1 MDTIE
6 AETPTGEQGT
16 HVSPSR
22 RDQKNG
28 KILVV
33 DDEPAER
40 EGLARLVGQ
49 WGYEVETASSGEE
62 ALSLI
67 ESQHPAVV
75 LTDLVLPEMDGLTLL
90 QRLKETGRPPIVLLV
105 TGHGTVETA
114 VEAMRHGAFDYL
126 TKPVDATRLQ
136 VLLEKSIEQESLSR
150 EVNFL
155 RHQLRQ
161 KGTFGQLVGQSRG
174 MQEVYRWI
182 ELAATST
189 APVLVYGESGTGKE
203 LVARTIHDLSN
214 RRNKPFVAINC
225 AAIPETLIESEL
237 FGHERGAFTG
247 ATERRLGCFELT
259 DGGTLFLD
267 EIAEMDSNTQAKLLR
282 VLQEGSF
289 RRVGGGKAEIQVDVR
304 VVAATNRVPTEAI
317 AQQQLREDLFYR
329 LNVFSIRLP
338 ALRERREDIPLL
350 AKTFI
355 DEFNRQDNRQVRG
368 LTNEAERELE
378 RYNWPGN
385 VRELRNVIQR
395 AVVLSGTGLIGVEHL
410 PENVLRAVSPA
421 PAAGGGSVTPIRE
434 MERDLIL
441 RALDET
447 NQDKRRAAQLLGI
460 SLKTLYNKL
469 AKYGIQAV
477 KSARLS

>member
-1 MDTIE
+1 MK
-6 AETPTGEQGT
+6 
-16 HVSPSR
+16 S
-22 RDQKNG
+22 G
-28 KILVV
+28 KVLVV
-33 DDEPAER
+33 DDEPTER

-62 ALSLI
+62 ALTLV

-90 QRLKETGRPPIVLLV
+90 QKLKETGRPPIVLLV

-161 KGTFGQLVGQSRG
+161 KGSFGQLTGQSKG

-189 APVLVYGESGTGKE
+189 APVLVFGESGTGKE
-203 LVARTIHDLSN
+203 LVARTIHELSN

-247 ATERRLGCFELT
+247 ATERRLGCFELA
-259 DGGTLFLD
+259 DAGTLFLD

-282 VLQEGSF
+282 VLQEGAF
-289 RRVGGGKAEIQVDVR
+289 RRVGGKAEIQVDVR

-317 AQQQLREDLFYR
+317 SQGSLREDLFYR
-329 LNVFSIRLP
+329 LNVFSIQLP
-338 ALRERREDIPLL
+338 PLRDRRDDIPLL
-350 AKTFI
+350 ARTFI
-355 DEFNRQDNRQVRG
+355 EEFNRQDNRQVRG
-368 LTNEAERELE
+368 LTPEAERELE
-378 RYNWPGN
+378 RYHWPGN
-385 VRELRNVIQR
+385 VRELRNVVQR
-395 AVVLSGTGLIGVEHL
+395 AVVLSGTGLIDAEHL
-410 PENVLRAVSPA
+410 PENILRATPPSA
-421 PAAGGGSVTPIRE
+421 PAARGSIVPIRE
-434 MERDLIL
+434 MERDAIL
-441 RALDET
+441 RALEET
-447 NQDKRRAAQLLGI
+447 NHDKRRAAQLLGI

-477 KSARLS
+477 KSARIL

>member
-1 MDTIE
+1 
-6 AETPTGEQGT
+6 
-16 HVSPSR
+16 VSPIR
-22 RDQKNG
+22 RDQAKTG
-28 KILVV
+28 KVLVV

-67 ESQHPAVV
+67 DSQHPAVV

-90 QRLKETGRPPIVLLV
+90 QKVKETGRPPIVLLV

-161 KGTFGQLVGQSRG
+161 KGSFGQLVGQSKG

-189 APVLVYGESGTGKE
+189 APVLIYGESGTGKE
-203 LVARTIHDLSN
+203 LAARTIHDLSN
-214 RRNKPFVAINC
+214 RRSKPFVAINC

-247 ATERRLGCFELT
+247 ATERRLGCFELA
-259 DGGTLFLD
+259 DSGTLFLD
-267 EIAEMDSNTQAKLLR
+267 EIAEMDNSTQAKLLR
-282 VLQEGSF
+282 VLQEGAF
-289 RRVGGGKAEIQVDVR
+289 RRVGGGKQELQVDVR

-317 AQQQLREDLFYR
+317 AANQLREDLFYR
-329 LNVFSIRLP
+329 LNVFAIRLP
-338 ALRERREDIPLL
+338 TLRERSEDIPLL
-350 AKTFI
+350 ARTFI
-355 DEFNRQDNRQVRG
+355 DEFNRQDNRQIRG
-368 LTNEAERELE
+368 LTPDAEKALE
-378 RYNWPGN
+378 KYPWPGN

-395 AVVLSGTGLIGVEHL
+395 AVVLGGSGLIGVEHL
-410 PENVLRAVSPA
+410 PENVLRSA
-421 PAAGGGSVTPIRE
+421 PALSTAPATGSVVPIRE
-434 MERDLIL
+434 LEREAIL
-441 RALDET
+441 KALEET
-447 NQDKRRAAQLLGI
+447 NQDKRRAAALLGI

-477 KSARLS
+477 KSARIP

>member
-1 MDTIE
+1 
-6 AETPTGEQGT
+6 
-16 HVSPSR
+16 V
-22 RDQKNG
+22 
-28 KILVV
+28 LVV

-49 WGYEVETASSGEE
+49 WGYEVEAASSGEE

-67 ESQHPAVV
+67 ETHHPAVV

-90 QRLKETGRPPIVLLV
+90 QKIRETGRPPVVLLV
-105 TGHGTVETA
+105 TGHATVESA

-161 KGTFGQLVGQSRG
+161 KGSFGQMVGQSKG

-182 ELAATST
+182 ELAATSN

-214 RRNKPFVAINC
+214 RRSKPFVAINC

-247 ATERRLGCFELT
+247 ATERRLGCFELA

-267 EIAEMDSNTQAKLLR
+267 EIAEMDNSTQAKLLR

-289 RRVGGGKAEIQVDVR
+289 RRVGGGKGEVQVDVR
-304 VVAATNRVPTEAI
+304 IVAATNRVPSEAL
-317 AQQQLREDLFYR
+317 AQNQLREDLFYR
-329 LNVFSIRLP
+329 LNVFAIRLP
-338 ALRERREDIPLL
+338 PLRERQEDIPVL
-350 AKTFI
+350 ARAFI
-355 DEFNRQDNRQVRG
+355 EEFNRQDNRQVRG
-368 LTNEAERELE
+368 LTPEAEKTLD
-378 RYNWPGN
+378 RYAWPGN
-385 VRELRNVIQR
+385 VRELRNVVQR
-395 AVVLSGTGLIGVEHL
+395 AVVLGGTGLIGTEHL
-410 PENVLRAVSPA
+410 PDNVLRTMELAR
-421 PAAGGGSVTPIRE
+421 PAASGSVTPIRE
-434 MERDLIL
+434 MERELIL
-441 RALDET
+441 RALQET
-447 NQDKRRAAQLLGI
+447 NQDKRRAAALLGI

-477 KSARLS
+477 KSARIT

>member
-1 MDTIE
+1 MK
-6 AETPTGEQGT
+6 
-16 HVSPSR
+16 S
-22 RDQKNG
+22 G

-40 EGLARLVGQ
+40 DGLARLVGQ

-62 ALSLI
+62 ALNMV

-75 LTDLVLPEMDGLTLL
+75 VTDLVLPEMDGLTLL

-126 TKPVDATRLQ
+126 TKPVDTTRLQ

-150 EVNFL
+150 EVNLL

-161 KGTFGQLVGQSRG
+161 KGSFGQMVGQSRS
-174 MQEVYRWI
+174 MQEVYRWV

-203 LVARTIHDLSN
+203 LVARTVHELSN

-267 EIAEMDSNTQAKLLR
+267 EIAEMDPNTQAKLLR

-289 RRVGGGKAEIQVDVR
+289 RRVGSGKGEIQVDVR
-304 VVAATNRVPTEAI
+304 VVAATNQVPTEAI
-317 AQQQLREDLFYR
+317 ANGKLREDLFYR
-329 LNVFSIRLP
+329 LNVFSIHLP
-338 ALRERREDIPLL
+338 PLRDRREDIPLL
-350 AKTFI
+350 ARNFI
-355 DEFNRQDNRQVRG
+355 EEFNRQDNRQVRG
-368 LTNEAERELE
+368 LAAETEKELE
-378 RYNWPGN
+378 RYHWPGN

-395 AVVLSGTGLIGVEHL
+395 AVVISSTGLIGAEHL
-410 PENVLRAVSPA
+410 PDNVLRPA
-421 PAAGGGSVTPIRE
+421 PAAAPTGGGSVTPIRE
-434 MERDLIL
+434 MERDMIL
-441 RALDET
+441 RALEET
-447 NQDKRRAAQLLGI
+447 GQDKRRAAQLLGI

-477 KSARLS
+477 KSARLT

>member
-1 MDTIE
+1 MK
-6 AETPTGEQGT
+6 
-16 HVSPSR
+16 S
-22 RDQKNG
+22 G

-62 ALSLI
+62 ALNLV

-75 LTDLVLPEMDGLTLL
+75 VTDLVLPEMDGLTLL
-90 QRLKETGRPPIVLLV
+90 QKLKETGRPPIVLLV

-126 TKPVDATRLQ
+126 TKPVDTTRLQ

-150 EVNFL
+150 EVNLL

-161 KGTFGQLVGQSRG
+161 KGSFGQMVGQSRG
-174 MQEVYRWI
+174 MQEVYRWV

-203 LVARTIHDLSN
+203 LVARTIHELSN

-267 EIAEMDSNTQAKLLR
+267 EISEMDTNTQAKLLR

-289 RRVGGGKAEIQVDVR
+289 RRVGSGKNEIQVDVR
-304 VVAATNRVPTEAI
+304 VVAATNQVPSEAI
-317 AQQQLREDLFYR
+317 TNGKLREDLFYR
-329 LNVFSIRLP
+329 LNVFSIHLP
-338 ALRERREDIPLL
+338 PLRDRREDIPLL
-350 AKTFI
+350 ARTFI
-355 DEFNRQDNRQVRG
+355 EDFNRQDNRQVRG
-368 LTNEAERELE
+368 LSGEAEKELE
-378 RYNWPGN
+378 RYHWPGN
-385 VRELRNVIQR
+385 VRELRNVVQR
-395 AVVLSGTGLIGVEHL
+395 AVVLSGSGLIGVEHL
-410 PENVLRAVSPA
+410 PDNVLRAAAPA
-421 PAAGGGSVTPIRE
+421 PAAAAGSVTPIRE
-434 MERDLIL
+434 MERDMIL
-441 RALDET
+441 RALEET
-447 NQDKRRAAQLLGI
+447 GQDKRRAAQLLGI

-477 KSARLS
+477 KSARLT

>member
-1 MDTIE
+1 LYD
-6 AETPTGEQGT
+6 ARRCQHRRRRVWRAVETKGEGA
-16 HVSPSR
+16 VSPLR
-22 RDQKNG
+22 RDQTKSG
-28 KILVV
+28 KVLVV

-40 EGLARLVGQ
+40 DGLARLVGQ
-49 WGYEVETASSGEE
+49 WGYEVETAGSGEE
-62 ALSLI
+62 ALNLI

-75 LTDLVLPEMDGLTLL
+75 VTDLVLPEMDGLTLL
-90 QRLKETGRPPIVLLV
+90 QKLRETGRPPIVLLV

-126 TKPVDATRLQ
+126 TKPVDTTRLQ

-150 EVNFL
+150 EVSFL

-161 KGTFGQLVGQSRG
+161 KGSFGQLVGQSKG

-189 APVLVYGESGTGKE
+189 APVLVFGQSGTGKE

-247 ATERRLGCFELT
+247 ATERRLGCFELA

-282 VLQEGSF
+282 VLQEGNF
-289 RRVGGGKAEIQVDVR
+289 WR
-304 VVAATNRVPTEAI
+304 
-317 AQQQLREDLFYR
+317 
-329 LNVFSIRLP
+329 
-338 ALRERREDIPLL
+338 
-350 AKTFI
+350 
-355 DEFNRQDNRQVRG
+355 
-368 LTNEAERELE
+368 
-378 RYNWPGN
+378 GN

-395 AVVLSGTGLIGVEHL
+395 AVVLSGTGLIASEHL
-410 PENVLRAVSPA
+410 PDNVLRGTVPATGTAV
-421 PAAGGGSVTPIRE
+421 GSVTPIRE

-441 RALDET
+441 RALEET
-447 NQDKRRAAQLLGI
+447 GQDKRKAAQLLGI

-477 KSARLS
+477 KSARLT

>member
-1 MDTIE
+1 MK
-6 AETPTGEQGT
+6 
-16 HVSPSR
+16 S
-22 RDQKNG
+22 G

-49 WGYEVETASSGEE
+49 WGYDVETAASGEE
-62 ALSLI
+62 ALNLV
-67 ESQHPAVV
+67 ETQHPAVV
-75 LTDLVLPEMDGLTLL
+75 VTDLVLPEMDGLTLL
-90 QRLKETGRPPIVLLV
+90 QKLKETGRPPIVLLV

-126 TKPVDATRLQ
+126 TKPVDTTRLQ

-150 EVNFL
+150 EVNLL

-161 KGTFGQLVGQSRG
+161 KGSFGQMVGQSRG
-174 MQEVYRWI
+174 MQEVYRWV
-182 ELAATST
+182 ELAGTST

-203 LVARTIHDLSN
+203 LVARTIHELSN

-267 EIAEMDSNTQAKLLR
+267 EIAEMDPNTQAKLLR

-289 RRVGGGKAEIQVDVR
+289 RRVGSGKAEIQVDVR
-304 VVAATNRVPTEAI
+304 VVAATNQIPTEAI
-317 AQQQLREDLFYR
+317 TNGKLREDLFYR
-329 LNVFSIRLP
+329 LNVFSIHLP
-338 ALRERREDIPLL
+338 PLRERREDIPLL
-350 AKTFI
+350 ARNFI
-355 DEFNRQDNRQVRG
+355 EEFNRQDNRQVRG
-368 LTNEAERELE
+368 LSSDAEKELE
-378 RYNWPGN
+378 RYHWPGN

-395 AVVLSGTGLIGVEHL
+395 AVVLSGSGLIEAEHL
-410 PENVLRAVSPA
+410 PDNVLRAAAPT
-421 PAAGGGSVTPIRE
+421 PAAAGGSVTPIRE
-434 MERDLIL
+434 MERDMIL
-441 RALDET
+441 RALEET
-447 NQDKRRAAQLLGI
+447 GQDKRRAAQLLGI

-477 KSARLS
+477 KSARLT

>member
-1 MDTIE
+1 MK
-6 AETPTGEQGT
+6 
-16 HVSPSR
+16 S
-22 RDQKNG
+22 G
-28 KILVV
+28 KVLVV

-40 EGLARLVGQ
+40 DGLARMVGQ

-90 QRLKETGRPPIVLLV
+90 QKLRETGRPPIVLLV
-105 TGHGTVETA
+105 TGHGTVESA

-161 KGTFGQLVGQSRG
+161 KGSFGQLVGQSKS

-214 RRNKPFVAINC
+214 RRSKPFVAINC

-247 ATERRLGCFELT
+247 ATERRLGCFELA

-282 VLQEGSF
+282 VLQEGNF
-289 RRVGGGKAEIQVDVR
+289 RRVGGGKQEIQVDVR
-304 VVAATNRVPTEAI
+304 VVAATNRVPSDAI
-317 AQQQLREDLFYR
+317 QANQLREDLFYR
-329 LNVFSIRLP
+329 LNVFSIKLP
-338 ALRERREDIPLL
+338 PLRERKDDIPLL
-350 AKTFI
+350 VKTFI
-355 DEFNRQDNRQVRG
+355 EEFNRQDNRQVRG
-368 LTNEAERELE
+368 VSGEAERELE
-378 RYNWPGN
+378 RYGWPGN
-385 VRELRNVIQR
+385 VRELRNVVQR
-395 AVVLSGTGLIGVEHL
+395 AVVLSGTGVIDAEHL
-410 PENVLRAVSPA
+410 PENILRAVAPA
-421 PAAGGGSVTPIRE
+421 PAAARGSIVPIRE
-434 MERDLIL
+434 MERDAIL
-441 RALDET
+441 RALEET
-447 NQDKRRAAQLLGI
+447 HQDKRRAAQLLGI

-477 KSARLS
+477 KSARI

>member
-1 MDTIE
+1 MK
-6 AETPTGEQGT
+6 
-16 HVSPSR
+16 S
-22 RDQKNG
+22 G

-40 EGLARLVGQ
+40 DGLARLVGQ

-62 ALSLI
+62 ALNLV

-75 LTDLVLPEMDGLTLL
+75 VTDLVLPEMDGLTLL
-90 QRLKETGRPPIVLLV
+90 QKLKETGRPPIVLLV

-126 TKPVDATRLQ
+126 TKPVDTTRLQ

-150 EVNFL
+150 EVNLL

-161 KGTFGQLVGQSRG
+161 KGSFGQMVGQSRS
-174 MQEVYRWI
+174 MQEVYRWV
-182 ELAATST
+182 ELAGTST

-203 LVARTIHDLSN
+203 LVARTIHELSN
-214 RRNKPFVAINC
+214 RRSKPFVAINC

-267 EIAEMDSNTQAKLLR
+267 EIAEMDPNTQAKLLR
-282 VLQEGSF
+282 VLQEGTF
-289 RRVGGGKAEIQVDVR
+289 RRVGGGKHEIQVDVR
-304 VVAATNRVPTEAI
+304 VVAATNQVPTEAI
-317 AQQQLREDLFYR
+317 ANGKLREDLFYR
-329 LNVFSIRLP
+329 LNVFSIHLP
-338 ALRERREDIPLL
+338 PLRERREDIPLL
-350 AKTFI
+350 ARNFI
-355 DEFNRQDNRQVRG
+355 EEFNRQDNRQVRG
-368 LTNEAERELE
+368 LSSEAEKELE
-378 RYNWPGN
+378 RYHWPGN

-395 AVVLSGTGLIGVEHL
+395 AVVISGTGLIGVEHL
-410 PENVLRAVSPA
+410 PETVLRAAPPA
-421 PAAGGGSVTPIRE
+421 PAAAGGSVTPIRE
-434 MERDLIL
+434 MERDMIL
-441 RALDET
+441 RALEET
-447 NQDKRRAAQLLGI
+447 GQDKRRAAQLLGI

-477 KSARLS
+477 KSARLT

>member
-1 MDTIE
+1 MK
-6 AETPTGEQGT
+6 
-16 HVSPSR
+16 S
-22 RDQKNG
+22 G

-49 WGYEVETASSGEE
+49 WGYDVETASSGEE
-62 ALSLI
+62 ALNLV
-67 ESQHPAVV
+67 ETQHPAVV
-75 LTDLVLPEMDGLTLL
+75 VTDLVLPEMDGLTLL
-90 QRLKETGRPPIVLLV
+90 QKLKETGRPPIVLLV

-126 TKPVDATRLQ
+126 TKPVDTTRLQ

-150 EVNFL
+150 EVNLL

-161 KGTFGQLVGQSRG
+161 KGSFGQMVGQSRG
-174 MQEVYRWI
+174 MQEVYRWV

-203 LVARTIHDLSN
+203 LVARTIHELSN
-214 RRNKPFVAINC
+214 RRSKPFVAINC

-267 EIAEMDSNTQAKLLR
+267 EIAEMDPNTQAKLLR

-289 RRVGGGKAEIQVDVR
+289 RRVGSGKAEIQVDVR
-304 VVAATNRVPTEAI
+304 VVAATNQIPSEAI
-317 AQQQLREDLFYR
+317 TNGKLREDLFYR
-329 LNVFSIRLP
+329 LNVFSIHLP
-338 ALRERREDIPLL
+338 PLRERREDIPLL
-350 AKTFI
+350 ARNFI
-355 DEFNRQDNRQVRG
+355 EEFNRQDNRQVRG
-368 LTNEAERELE
+368 LSGDTEKELE
-378 RYNWPGN
+378 RYHWPGN

-395 AVVLSGTGLIGVEHL
+395 AVVLSGSGLIGVEHL
-410 PENVLRAVSPA
+410 PDNVLRAAAPA
-421 PAAGGGSVTPIRE
+421 PPPTGGSVTPIRE
-434 MERDLIL
+434 MERDMIL
-441 RALDET
+441 RALEET
-447 NQDKRRAAQLLGI
+447 GQDKRRAAQLLGI

-477 KSARLS
+477 KSARLT

>member
-1 MDTIE
+1 
-6 AETPTGEQGT
+6 
-16 HVSPSR
+16 VSPAR
-22 RDQKNG
+22 RDQMKSG
-28 KILVV
+28 KVLVV

-40 EGLARLVGQ
+40 DGLARMVGQ
-49 WGYEVETASSGEE
+49 WGYEVETASSAEE
-62 ALSLI
+62 ALSLV

-75 LTDLVLPEMDGLTLL
+75 VTDLVLPEMDGLTLL
-90 QRLKETGRPPIVLLV
+90 QKLRETGRPPVVLLV
-105 TGHGTVETA
+105 TGHATVETA

-161 KGTFGQLVGQSRG
+161 KGTFGQLVGQSKP

-203 LVARTIHDLSN
+203 LVARTIHELSN
-214 RRNKPFVAINC
+214 RRAKPFVAINC

-247 ATERRLGCFELT
+247 ATERRLGCFELA

-282 VLQEGSF
+282 VLQEGNF
-289 RRVGGGKAEIQVDVR
+289 RRVGGKAEIQVDVR

-317 AQQQLREDLFYR
+317 SRGQLREDLFYR

-338 ALRERREDIPLL
+338 ALRERKDDIPLL
-350 AKTFI
+350 VRSFI
-355 DEFNRQDNRQVRG
+355 EEFNRQDNRQVRG
-368 LTNEAERELE
+368 LAADAEREMD
-378 RYNWPGN
+378 RHHWPGN
-385 VRELRNVIQR
+385 VRELRNVVQR
-395 AVVLSGTGLIGVEHL
+395 AVVLSGSGLIDAEHL
-410 PENVLRAVSPA
+410 PETMLKAAA
-421 PAAGGGSVTPIRE
+421 PVPVPQRTSIVPIRE
-434 MERDLIL
+434 MERDAIL
-441 RALDET
+441 RALEET

-477 KSARLS
+477 KSARIM

>member
-1 MDTIE
+1 M
-6 AETPTGEQGT
+6 
-16 HVSPSR
+16 SPSR

-49 WGYEVETASSGEE
+49 WGYEVETASSAEE
-62 ALSLI
+62 ALALI

-90 QRLKETGRPPIVLLV
+90 QKLKETGRPPVVLLV

-237 FGHERGAFTG
+237 FGHERGSFTG

-317 AQQQLREDLFYR
+317 TQGQLREDLFYR

-338 ALRERREDIPLL
+338 ALRERREDVPLL

-355 DEFNRQDNRQVRG
+355 EEFNRQDNRQVRG
-368 LTNEAERELE
+368 LTSEAERELE

-395 AVVLSGTGLIGVEHL
+395 AVVLSGSGLIGGEHL
-410 PENVLRAVSPA
+410 PENVLRVAA
-421 PAAGGGSVTPIRE
+421 PTAAAAGTVTPIRE

-477 KSARLS
+477 KSARLT

>member
-1 MDTIE
+1 MK
-6 AETPTGEQGT
+6 
-16 HVSPSR
+16 S
-22 RDQKNG
+22 G

-40 EGLARLVGQ
+40 DGLARLVGQ
-49 WGYEVETASSGEE
+49 WGYDVETAASGEE
-62 ALSLI
+62 ALNMI

-75 LTDLVLPEMDGLTLL
+75 LTDLVLPEMDGLALL
-90 QRLKETGRPPIVLLV
+90 QKLRETGRPPIVLLV

-150 EVNFL
+150 EVSFL

-161 KGTFGQLVGQSRG
+161 KGSFGQLVGQSKG

-214 RRNKPFVAINC
+214 RRSKPFVAINC

-247 ATERRLGCFELT
+247 ATERRLGCFELA

-289 RRVGGGKAEIQVDVR
+289 RRVGGGKGEIQVDVR

-317 AQQQLREDLFYR
+317 SQGQLREDLFYR
-329 LNVFSIRLP
+329 LNVFSLRLP
-338 ALRERREDIPLL
+338 PLRERRDDIPLL
-350 AKTFI
+350 VRTFI
-355 DEFNRQDNRQVRG
+355 EEFNRQDNRQVRG
-368 LTNEAERELE
+368 LTGEAERELE
-378 RYNWPGN
+378 RYAWPGN
-385 VRELRNVIQR
+385 VRELRNVVQR
-395 AVVLSGTGLIGVEHL
+395 AVVLSGTGLIDVEHL
-410 PENVLRAVSPA
+410 PENLLRAA
-421 PAAGGGSVTPIRE
+421 TPAAAPTTGSIVPIRE
-434 MERDLIL
+434 MEREAIL
-441 RALDET
+441 RALEET
-447 NQDKRRAAQLLGI
+447 HQDKRRAAQLLGI

-477 KSARLS
+477 KSARIM

>member
-1 MDTIE
+1 M
-6 AETPTGEQGT
+6 
-16 HVSPSR
+16 SPNR

-62 ALSLI
+62 ALNLI

-90 QRLKETGRPPIVLLV
+90 EKLKETGRPPIVLLV
-105 TGHGTVETA
+105 TGQGTVETA
-114 VEAMRHGAFDYL
+114 VEAMRRGALDYL
-126 TKPVDATRLQ
+126 TKPVDTTRLQ

-161 KGTFGQLVGQSRG
+161 KGSFGQMVGQSRG
-174 MQEVYRWI
+174 MQEVYRWV

-203 LVARTIHDLSN
+203 LVARTIHELSN

-247 ATERRLGCFELT
+247 ATERRPGKFELAS
-259 DGGTLFLD
+259 GGTVFLD
-267 EIAEMDSNTQAKLLR
+267 EIGELPVASQGKLLR
-282 VLQEGSF
+282 VIEEKMVDRIGG
-289 RRVGGGKAEIQVDVR
+289 RARVPVDVR
-304 VVAATNRVPTEAI
+304 VVAATNR
-317 AQQQLREDLFYR
+317 DLQSASERGEFRRDLYFR
-329 LNVFSIRLP
+329 LAVFPVTIP
-338 ALRERREDIPLL
+338 PLRERGDDVVLL
-350 AKTFI
+350 ARHFAS
-355 DEFNRQDNRQVRG
+355 QLG
-368 LTNEAERELE
+368 RELRRRE
-378 RYNWPGN
+378 ATLTEEALTALRAHAWPGN
-385 VRELRNVIQR
+385 VRELENAIER
-395 AVVLSGTGLIGVEHL
+395 ACIHADG
-410 PENVLRAVSPA
+410 PA
-421 PAAGGGSVTPIRE
+421 PTPADLGLAASP
-434 MERDLIL
+434 
-441 RALDET
+441 
-447 NQDKRRAAQLLGI
+447 
-460 SLKTLYNKL
+460 L
-469 AKYGIQAV
+469 ASKEAEGVAD
-477 KSARLS
+477 

>member
-1 MDTIE
+1 
-6 AETPTGEQGT
+6 
-16 HVSPSR
+16 VSRIR
-22 RDQKNG
+22 RDQTKSG

-33 DDEPAER
+33 DDEPTER

-62 ALSLI
+62 ALNLI
-67 ESQHPAVV
+67 ETQHPAVV
-75 LTDLVLPEMDGLTLL
+75 VTDLVLPEMDGLTLL
-90 QRLKETGRPPIVLLV
+90 QKLKETGRPPIVLLV

-161 KGTFGQLVGQSRG
+161 KGSFGQLVGQSKG

-247 ATERRLGCFELT
+247 ATERRLGCFELA

-267 EIAEMDSNTQAKLLR
+267 EIAEMDNSTQAKLLR
-282 VLQEGSF
+282 VLQEGNF
-289 RRVGGGKAEIQVDVR
+289 RRVGGGKTEIQVDVR
-304 VVAATNRVPTEAI
+304 VVAATNRVPSEAL
-317 AQQQLREDLFYR
+317 AQGQLREDLFYR
-329 LNVFSIRLP
+329 LNVFAIALP
-338 ALRERREDIPLL
+338 PLRDRKDDIPLL
-350 AKTFI
+350 VRTFVE
-355 DEFNRQDNRQVRG
+355 EFNRQDNRQVRG
-368 LTNEAERELE
+368 LTPEAERTLE
-378 RYNWPGN
+378 QYRWPGN
-385 VRELRNVIQR
+385 VREVRNVVQR
-395 AVVLSGTGLIGVEHL
+395 AVVLGGTGLIDVEHL
-410 PENVLRAVSPA
+410 PENVIRTAAPSA
-421 PAAGGGSVTPIRE
+421 PAATGVTPIRE
-434 MERDLIL
+434 MEREMIM
-441 RALDET
+441 RALEET
-447 NQDKRRAAQLLGI
+447 GQDKRRAAALLGI

-477 KSARLS
+477 KSARIT

>member
-1 MDTIE
+1 M
-6 AETPTGEQGT
+6 
-16 HVSPSR
+16 SPNR
-22 RDQKNG
+22 RDQVKSG
-28 KILVV
+28 KVLVV

-62 ALSLI
+62 ALNLI
-67 ESQHPAVV
+67 ETQHPAVV

-90 QRLKETGRPPIVLLV
+90 QKLKETGRPPIVLLV
-105 TGHGTVETA
+105 TGHGSVESA

-150 EVNFL
+150 EVSFL

-161 KGTFGQLVGQSRG
+161 KGSFGQLVGQSRS

-189 APVLVYGESGTGKE
+189 APVLIYGESGTGKE

-214 RRNKPFVAINC
+214 RRNRPFV
-225 AAIPETLIESEL
+225 
-237 FGHERGAFTG
+237 
-247 ATERRLGCFELT
+247 
-259 DGGTLFLD
+259 
-267 EIAEMDSNTQAKLLR
+267 
-282 VLQEGSF
+282 
-289 RRVGGGKAEIQVDVR
+289 
-304 VVAATNRVPTEAI
+304 ATNRVPTEAI
-317 AQQQLREDLFYR
+317 SANQLREDLFYR
-329 LNVFSIRLP
+329 LNVFSIHLP
-338 ALRERREDIPLL
+338 PLRDRKDDIPLL
-350 AKTFI
+350 VRTFI

-368 LTNEAERELE
+368 LTPETEKELE
-378 RYNWPGN
+378 RYSWPGN

-395 AVVLSGTGLIGVEHL
+395 AVVLSGTGLIASEHL
-410 PENVLRAVSPA
+410 PDNVLRGTVPSSG
-421 PAAGGGSVTPIRE
+421 AAAGSVTPIRE

-447 NQDKRRAAQLLGI
+447 NQGKRKAAQLLGI

-477 KSARLS
+477 KSARLT

>member
-1 MDTIE
+1 M
-6 AETPTGEQGT
+6 
-16 HVSPSR
+16 SPAR
-22 RDQKNG
+22 RDHARG
-28 KILVV
+28 GRVLVV

-40 EGLARLVGQ
+40 EGLARMVGQ

-62 ALSLI
+62 ALELI
-67 ESQHPAVV
+67 ETHHPAVV
-75 LTDLVLPEMDGLTLL
+75 VTDLVLPEMDGLTLL
-90 QRLKETGRPPIVLLV
+90 QKVRETGRPPVVLLV
-105 TGHGTVETA
+105 TGHATVESA

-126 TKPVDATRLQ
+126 TKPVDPTRLQ

-161 KGTFGQLVGQSRG
+161 KGAFGQLVGQSKG

-203 LVARTIHDLSN
+203 LVARTIHELSN
-214 RRNKPFVAINC
+214 RRSKPFVAINC

-247 ATERRLGCFELT
+247 ATERRLGCFELADT
-259 DGGTLFLD
+259 GTLFLD
-267 EIAEMDSNTQAKLLR
+267 EIAEMDNSTQAKLLR

-289 RRVGGGKAEIQVDVR
+289 RRVGGGKQEVQVDVR
-304 VVAATNRVPTEAI
+304 VIAATNRVPQEAM
-317 AQQQLREDLFYR
+317 AAGQLREDLFYR

-338 ALRERREDIPLL
+338 ALRERREDIPIL
-350 AKTFI
+350 ARAFVE
-355 DEFNRQDNRQVRG
+355 EFNRQDNRQVRG
-368 LTNEAERELE
+368 LTPEAEKALE
-378 RYNWPGN
+378 RYAWPGN

-395 AVVLSGTGLIGVEHL
+395 AVVLSGSGLIDVEHL
-410 PENVLRAVSPA
+410 PENVVQAVEPA
-421 PAAGGGSVTPIRE
+421 RTERQGSVTPIRE
-434 MERDLIL
+434 MERELIL
-441 RALDET
+441 RALEET
-447 NQDKRRAAQLLGI
+447 RQDKRRAAALLGI

-477 KSARLS
+477 KSARIT

>member
-1 MDTIE
+1 
-6 AETPTGEQGT
+6 
-16 HVSPSR
+16 
-22 RDQKNG
+22 
-28 KILVV
+28 V

-40 EGLARLVGQ
+40 DGLARLVGQ
-49 WGYEVETASSGEE
+49 WGYEVETAASGEE
-62 ALSLI
+62 ALDFI
-67 ESQHPAVV
+67 ERQHPAVV
-75 LTDLVLPEMDGLTLL
+75 LTDLMLPEMTGLDLL
-90 QRLKETGRPPIVLLV
+90 QRLRETGRPPVVLLV
-105 TGHGTVETA
+105 TGHGTVESA

-161 KGTFGQLVGQSRG
+161 KGSFGQLVGQAKG

-182 ELAATST
+182 ELAATSN

-247 ATERRLGCFELT
+247 ATERRLGCFELA

-267 EIAEMDSNTQAKLLR
+267 EIAEMDNSTQAKLLR
-282 VLQEGSF
+282 VLQEGTF
-289 RRVGGGKAEIQVDVR
+289 RRVGGGKQEIQVDVR
-304 VVAATNRVPTEAI
+304 VVAATNRVPSEAL
-317 AQQQLREDLFYR
+317 AQGQLREDLFYR
-329 LNVFSIRLP
+329 LNVFSVRLP
-338 ALRERREDIPLL
+338 ALRERREDIALL

-368 LTNEAERELE
+368 LTPDAEAALE
-378 RYNWPGN
+378 RYHWPGN

-395 AVVLSGTGLIGVEHL
+395 AVVLCGTGLIASEHL
-410 PENVLRAVSPA
+410 PENVLKGSAPTAHTPA
-421 PAAGGGSVTPIRE
+421 GSVTPIRE
-434 MERDLIL
+434 MERELIL
-441 RALDET
+441 RALEET
-447 NQDKRRAAQLLGI
+447 HQDKRRAAALLGI

-477 KSARLS
+477 KSARLG

>member
-1 MDTIE
+1 
-6 AETPTGEQGT
+6 
-16 HVSPSR
+16 
-22 RDQKNG
+22 
-28 KILVV
+28 
-33 DDEPAER
+33 
-40 EGLARLVGQ
+40 
-49 WGYEVETASSGEE
+49 VETASSGEE
-62 ALSLI
+62 ALNLV
-67 ESQHPAVV
+67 ETQHPAVV

-90 QRLKETGRPPIVLLV
+90 QKLKETGRPPIVLLV

-126 TKPVDATRLQ
+126 TKPVDTTRLQ

-161 KGTFGQLVGQSRG
+161 KGSFGQMVGQARS
-174 MQEVYRWI
+174 MQEVYRWV

-203 LVARTIHDLSN
+203 LVARTIHELSN

-267 EIAEMDSNTQAKLLR
+267 EVAEMDSNTQAKLLR

-289 RRVGGGKAEIQVDVR
+289 RRVGGGKHEIQVDVR
-304 VVAATNRVPTEAI
+304 VVAATNKNPTDAI
-317 AQQQLREDLFYR
+317 ATGKMREDLFYR
-329 LNVFSIRLP
+329 LNVFSIHLP
-338 ALRERREDIPLL
+338 PLRERREDVILL

-355 DEFNRQDNRQVRG
+355 DEFNRQDSRQVRG
-368 LTNEAERELE
+368 LTTESEKELE
-378 RYNWPGN
+378 RYHWPGN

-395 AVVLSGTGLIGVEHL
+395 AVVISGTGLIGAEHL
-410 PENVLRAVSPA
+410 PDNVLRGAAPA
-421 PAAGGGSVTPIRE
+421 PAAASGSVTPIRE
-434 MERDLIL
+434 MERDAIL
-441 RALDET
+441 RALEET
-447 NQDKRRAAQLLGI
+447 GQDKRRAAQLLGI

-477 KSARLS
+477 KSARLT

>member
-1 MDTIE
+1 
-6 AETPTGEQGT
+6 
-16 HVSPSR
+16 VSPSR
-22 RDQKNG
+22 RDQKSG

-40 EGLARLVGQ
+40 DGLARLVGQ

-62 ALSLI
+62 ALDLV
-67 ESQHPAVV
+67 ETQHPAVV
-75 LTDLVLPEMDGLTLL
+75 VTDLVLPEMDGLTLL
-90 QRLKETGRPPIVLLV
+90 QKLKETGRPPIVLLV

-126 TKPVDATRLQ
+126 TKPVDTTRLQ

-150 EVNFL
+150 EVNLL

-161 KGTFGQLVGQSRG
+161 KGSFGQMVGQSRS
-174 MQEVYRWI
+174 MQEVYRWV
-182 ELAATST
+182 ELAGTST

-203 LVARTIHDLSN
+203 LVARTIHELSN

-267 EIAEMDSNTQAKLLR
+267 EIAEMDPNTQAKLLR
-282 VLQEGSF
+282 VLQEGTF
-289 RRVGGGKAEIQVDVR
+289 RRVGGGKGEIQVDVR
-304 VVAATNRVPTEAI
+304 VVAATNQVPTEAI
-317 AQQQLREDLFYR
+317 ANGKLREDLFYR
-329 LNVFSIRLP
+329 LNVFSIHLP
-338 ALRERREDIPLL
+338 PLRERREDIPLL
-350 AKTFI
+350 ARNFI
-355 DEFNRQDNRQVRG
+355 EEFNRQDNRQVRG
-368 LTNEAERELE
+368 LSSEAEKELE
-378 RYNWPGN
+378 RYHWPGN

-395 AVVLSGTGLIGVEHL
+395 AVVISGTGLIGIEHL
-410 PENVLRAVSPA
+410 PDTVLRAAAPA
-421 PAAGGGSVTPIRE
+421 PVPTGGSVTPIRE
-434 MERDLIL
+434 MERDMIL
-441 RALDET
+441 RALEET
-447 NQDKRRAAQLLGI
+447 GQDKRRAAQLLGI

-477 KSARLS
+477 KSARLT

>member
-1 MDTIE
+1 
-6 AETPTGEQGT
+6 
-16 HVSPSR
+16 VSPTR
-22 RDQKNG
+22 RDQTKSG
-28 KILVV
+28 KVLVV

-62 ALSLI
+62 ALNLI
-67 ESQHPAVV
+67 ETHHPAVV
-75 LTDLVLPEMDGLTLL
+75 VTDLVLPEMDGLTLL
-90 QRLKETGRPPIVLLV
+90 QKLKETGRPPVVLLV
-105 TGHGTVETA
+105 TGHGSVETA

-161 KGTFGQLVGQSRG
+161 KGSFGQLVGQSRG
-174 MQEVYRWI
+174 MHEVYRWI

-203 LVARTIHDLSN
+203 LVARTIHELSN
-214 RRNKPFVAINC
+214 RRNRPFVAINC

-247 ATERRLGCFELT
+247 ATERRLGCFELA

-267 EIAEMDSNTQAKLLR
+267 EIAEMDNSTQAKLLR

-289 RRVGGGKAEIQVDVR
+289 RRVGGKQELQVDVR
-304 VVAATNRVPTEAI
+304 VIAATNRVPQDAM
-317 AQQQLREDLFYR
+317 AAGQLREDLFYR
-329 LNVFSIRLP
+329 LNVFAIGLP
-338 ALRERREDIPLL
+338 PLRERKEDIPLL

-355 DEFNRQDNRQVRG
+355 EEFNRQDNRQVRG
-368 LTNEAERELE
+368 LNPEAEKALE
-378 RYNWPGN
+378 RYAWPGN

-395 AVVLSGTGLIGVEHL
+395 AVVLSGTGLIGTEHL
-410 PENVLRAVSPA
+410 PDNVLRGAEPPRPA
-421 PAAGGGSVTPIRE
+421 SATTVTPIRE
-434 MERDLIL
+434 MERELIL
-441 RALDET
+441 KALQET
-447 NQDKRRAAQLLGI
+447 NQDKRRAAALLGI

-477 KSARLS
+477 KSARIT